1 MNNYTSLHRKRDVQI
16 QENETKNKQ
25 ANKQTQQR
33 KTNKQKPN
41 EMEKKKKRQEKKKVA
56 QLQQACKLCHF
67 QRVSHVKL
75 VLNIYQK
82 IYCIFCPESTLK
94 GHLDNCVMF

>member
-1 MNNYTSLHRKRDVQI
+1 M
-16 QENETKNKQ
+16 KQ
-25 ANKQTQQR
+25 
-33 KTNKQKPN
+33 KTNKQTNKHNN
-41 EMEKKKKRQEKKKVA
+41 EKQTNKNPTKWKKKKKRQEKKKVA

-82 IYCIFCPESTLK
+82 NYCIFCPESTLK